1 MDGSRDPSQVDDS
14 EYAELADSIMHLQ
27 AALSR
32 KVAAVFLIILLGLP
46 LVNLRF
52 PERANAPVS
61 GFTLT
66 WLFLGVLFYPI
77 TWVLSWYFIRESDR
91 IEAKSHE
98 WEHMLPTH
106 SRESGGEDKA

>member
-1 MDGSRDPSQVDDS
+1 MDGSRDPSQVNDS
-14 EYAELADSIMHLQ
+14 EYANLADSIMHRQ

-46 LVNLRF
+46 LVNLRY
-52 PERANAPVS
+52 PEQANAPVA

-91 IEAKSHE
+91 IEAKSSE

-106 SRESGGEDKA
+106 SLGPRGEDEA